1 MARGGARNR
10 SGPRPDE
17 NSLTS
22 AARGVVLTALPPAGF
37 DGEIPAFPLPRPKAR
52 ERAVWEEVWRTPQA
66 CAWAAQPWRHRTVA
80 MWVRW
85 SVRMEAPDA
94 PAALGNVVVRL
105 ADQIGL
111 TPAGLKENGW
121 KIAPDDQA
129 AAPSPASGPART
141 PKKRPSS
148 RDRLRV
154 VAGGG
159 A

>member
-17 NSLTS
+17 HSLTS
-22 AARGVVLTALPPAGF
+22 ARKGLRFRPLPAEGHQ
-37 DGEIPAFPLPRPKAR
+37 GEPPRFPLSRPKPR
-52 ERAVWEEVWRTPQA
+52 ELAVWEEVWKTPQA
-66 CAWAAQPWRHRTVA
+66 VAWAEEPWRWRTVA

-94 PAALGNVVVRL
+94 PSSIGPVVIRL

-121 KIAPDDQA
+121 KIGAEA
-129 AAPSPASGPART
+129 GGETEGGGSGEVRRLSA
-141 PKKRPSS
+141 
-148 RDRLRV
+148 RDRLKV
-154 VAGGG
+154 VGGG
-159 A
+159 G